1 MSFWNPSTQKDAP
14 HEGPHHL
21 LWAPPRRLRHTPS
34 PAGAGPEG
42 LPRIVPPAWLP
53 SRGWPHGS
61 PGHPQTLPLP
71 SSLSWR
77 LVSIQP
83 HCPVLGLSSPC
94 PPPAC
99 ALRPP
104 LPPSPQPH
112 LSLPASSPS
121 QSSPSLPPSPKA
133 LQVLP
138 GVWPPAHV
146 LHPPQYLRI
155 HGLASLF
162 SAPLTPAHLC
172 LYPLEALN
180 LATKSNVLMTYF
192 YITEGLYVLCLK
204 KKKMEER
211 KENVRTVT
219 TR

>member
-1 MSFWNPSTQKDAP
+1 MAPPAFFSMSFWNPSTQKDAP

-42 LPRIVPPAWLP
+42 LPRIVPPARLP
-53 SRGWPHGS
+53 SRGWPRGS

-146 LHPPQYLRI
+146 LHPSQPLRFP
-155 HGLASLF
+155 GLTSLF
-162 SAPLTPAHLC
+162 SASVPLHIHFLC
-172 LYPLEALN
+172 GDSQRSLFSNLLNPPLAMPSSSFFCDS
-180 LATKSNVLMTYF
+180 LAPIAMASETF
-192 YITEGLYVLCLK
+192 
-204 KKKMEER
+204 
-211 KENVRTVT
+211 
-219 TR
+219 